1 MGKVMINLKHRF
13 DLTSAVCDKLYEWF
27 GDVGYITGVV
37 DENLVMHIYFDGHDV
52 GLFNELCNG
61 IVKLFFDETT
71 DYARIQKLK
80 NKLKMRF
87 LHNRKT
93 EIIDIARLIIKY
105 KVLLIKDYSYE

>member
-1 MGKVMINLKHRF
+1 MSKVIINLKHRF
-13 DLTSAVCDKLYEWF
+13 DLTNAVCDKLYEWF

-37 DENLVMHIYFDGHDV
+37 DENLVMHIYFDRQDV
-52 GLFNELCNG
+52 GLFSELCDG

-71 DYARIQKLK
+71 DDARIHKLK

-87 LHNRKT
+87 LHNRRT

-105 KVLLIKDYSYE
+105 KVLLMKDYSYE

>member
-1 MGKVMINLKHRF
+1 MGRVMINIKHCF
-13 DLTSAVCDKLYEWF
+13 DLTNAVCDKLYEWF

-52 GLFNELCNG
+52 GLFSELCNG

-71 DYARIQKLK
+71 DCVRI
-80 NKLKMRF
+80 NKLKYKLNMRF
-87 LHNRKT
+87 LYNRKT